1 MKQYM
6 DGYVSDTFLEAAKID
21 GAGYFRIF
29 WQIVMPMV
37 KPAWFT
43 LILFAFRDV
52 WALIPQGTIISES
65 LKTLP
70 MITNQ
75 ITTAGGIARS
85 GSAMAVTTMLMIP
98 PVIIYFLSQ
107 SHVVEAL
114 NSAGIKE

>member
-1 MKQYM
+1 
-6 DGYVSDTFLEAAKID
+6 
-21 GAGYFRIF
+21 
-29 WQIVMPMV
+29 
-37 KPAWFT
+37 
-43 LILFAFRDV
+43 
-52 WALIPQGTIISES
+52 
-65 LKTLP
+65 